1 MPGDTTK
8 YNIPF
13 VAPALPYPTEEYDQR
28 AANETNKVL
37 RQYFNQLD
45 NALRNIAGV
54 DVPYDDL
61 I

>member
-13 VAPALPYPTEEYDQR
+13 VAPALPNAKSEYSPK
-28 AANETNKVL
+28 ATNEHNRIL

-54 DVPYDDL
+54 DVPYTM
-61 I
+61 IR